1 MATKTEVDVAV
12 YMERLDTYIQSQTK
26 LNRTL
31 VDGLARVNQ
40 ELDELQGWRSKM
52 YGVKTGVMALII
64 LVLHTSAVMASFV
77 AIINWLD

>member
-40 ELDELQGWRSKM
+40 ELDELQGWRNKM